1 MWKIISLLIPVKI
14 IKKIKNLG
22 VILSVLYYR
31 KMFQNDL
38 ASCGKGLRVYSPI
51 SVKGLQYISIGD
63 NVKLDYGLILEAWD
77 YHNNI
82 NYKPQI
88 VIGSN
93 VSFGKH
99 CHIGAINKVVIEDG
113 VLVGSNVLIID
124 HDHGLRDHS
133 DIQLSPNERVLS
145 SNGSIHIGMN
155 VWIGEQVSI
164 LSGVKIGDNSIIGAN
179 SVVTKNIPANSIA
192 CGNPARIIK
201 KIQT

>member
-1 MWKIISLLIPVKI
+1 MLKILSVLIPVKL
-14 IKKIKNLG
+14 IKKIKSFKVL
-22 VILSVLYYR
+22 LSVLFYR
-31 KMFQNDL
+31 KMFQNE
-38 ASCGKGLRVYSPI
+38 SENCGEGLRVYSPI

-77 YHNNI
+77 THNNI

-133 DIQLSPNERVLS
+133 DIHLSPNERILS
-145 SNGSIHIGMN
+145 SNGSIHIGAN

-164 LSGVKIGDNSIIGAN
+164 LSGVEIGANSIIGAN

-201 KIQT
+201 EIQN